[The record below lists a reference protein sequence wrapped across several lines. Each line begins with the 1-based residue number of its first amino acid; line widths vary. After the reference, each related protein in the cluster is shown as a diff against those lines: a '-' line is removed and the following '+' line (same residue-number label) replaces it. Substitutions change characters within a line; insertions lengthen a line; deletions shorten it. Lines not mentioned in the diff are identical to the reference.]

1 MKSTYPKQLLLLVAL
16 FVLISTSLLSAR
28 TIIYAGTLINGT
40 DDQPRHQVSIIID
53 GQKIQAIESGYI
65 ASTSTDKIIDLK
77 TSTVTPGW
85 IDCHVHLDNEITPK
99 SFTDGVYLE
108 PGDYA
113 LKAAANAKKT
123 LLAGF
128 TSVRNLGDSDN
139 SSLALKRAIA
149 NGYAIGPR
157 IFTTGAP
164 IGTTGGHADPTDS
177 FNHKISNSIKEDSVI
192 DGPDAARR
200 AVRQHYKDG
209 TDLIK
214 IMTSG
219 GVLSVEKSGDNP
231 QMDLDE
237 IQAIVTT
244 AHEYGMKVAVHAHGT
259 EAIRRSVLAGVDS
272 IEHGTYMDAEDM
284 RLMKEHGTFYVPTI
298 SAGQWVAEKAKI
310 HGFFP
315 ELVRPKALAIGS
327 KILET
332 CRTANAAGVRIA
344 FGTDTGVSAHGD
356 NAKEFEY
363 LVTAGLTPMKAIKCA
378 TSEAAA
384 LIGDK
389 NIGTIAPG
397 NYADIVAVNGDL
409 LSDIK
414 LAHTAVSFVMKDGVV
429 YKAP

>member
-1 MKSTYPKQLLLLVAL
+1 
-16 FVLISTSLLSAR
+16 
-28 TIIYAGTLINGT
+28 
-40 DDQPRHQVSIIID
+40 
-53 GQKIQAIESGYI
+53 
-65 ASTSTDKIIDLK
+65 
-77 TSTVTPGW
+77 
-85 IDCHVHLDNEITPK
+85 
-99 SFTDGVYLE
+99 
-108 PGDYA
+108 
-113 LKAAANAKKT
+113 
-123 LLAGF
+123 
-128 TSVRNLGDSDN
+128 
-139 SSLALKRAIA
+139 
-149 NGYAIGPR
+149 
-157 IFTTGAP
+157 
-164 IGTTGGHADPTDS
+164 
-177 FNHKISNSIKEDSVI
+177 
-192 DGPDAARR
+192 
-200 AVRQHYKDG
+200 
-209 TDLIK
+209 
-214 IMTSG
+214 
-219 GVLSVEKSGDNP
+219 
-231 QMDLDE
+231 
-237 IQAIVTT
+237 
-244 AHEYGMKVAVHAHGT
+244 
-259 EAIRRSVLAGVDS
+259 
-272 IEHGTYMDAEDM
+272 MDAEDM